1 MKEIIFLLCPR
12 WRLLATKS
20 QVLSAKGSILI
31 TLCCCSWQIIKWGH
45 CSNDSKAAEKL
56 MGGNNYILWKLTKP
70 RATLS
75 HLSRAHSA
83 HGHGSLGKCV
93 LWYHE
98 VEHWGWTATHF
109 CKTCSWC
116 LAGRLCSSDQDA
128 LLQPPRLSDH
138 TVFWWCSQ
146 VQCWSVQSGSKKLNR
161 WLLPP

>member
-20 QVLSAKGSILI
+20 QVLSAKGYILI

-116 LAGRLCSSDQDA
+116 SAVLTRMHFYNLQGCLTTLFSDDVLKSSADLCKVGARNSTDDCYH
-128 LLQPPRLSDH
+128 LKPP
-138 TVFWWCSQ
+138 
-146 VQCWSVQSGSKKLNR
+146 
-161 WLLPP
+161 